1 MTLRVPLDGGNHA
14 TFLSV
19 YAPTLDDECEIKESF
34 YQTLRHTLHTIPK
47 DDKLFVLGDIN
58 ACVG

>member
-47 DDKLFVLGDIN
+47 DDKTVCPWGY
-58 ACVG
+58 